1 MIKIK
6 IAITSKGKDLNS
18 EVDNIFGRCK
28 YFIFA
33 EVKNGKAGNFEAIEN
48 KFADQMGRAGI
59 SAAQFV
65 VEKNVKAVITD
76 NVGPRALDA
85 LKQFNVEIYKGD
97 NKVKESLKK
106 FTENKLEKTGG

>member
-6 IAITSKGKDLNS
+6 VVVTSRGKDLNS
-18 EVDNIFGRCK
+18 EVDKVFGRCK

-33 EVKNGKAGNFEAIEN
+33 EVKDGKVGNFEAIKN
-48 KFADQMGRAGI
+48 KFANQMGGAGI

-65 VEKNVKAVITD
+65 VEKNVKAVITGTI
-76 NVGPRALDA
+76 GPRALDV

-97 NKVKESLKK
+97 SKLKEALKK
-106 FTENKLEKTGG
+106 FTENKLEKIGG

>member
-1 MIKIK
+1 MLKIK

-33 EVKNGKAGNFEAIEN
+33 EVKNGKVGNFEAIEN
-48 KFADQMGRAGI
+48 KFADQMGGAGI

-65 VEKNVKAVITD
+65 VEKNVKTVITGTI
-76 NVGPRALDA
+76 GPRALDV
-85 LKQFNVEIYKGD
+85 LKQFNVKIYKG
-97 NKVKESLKK
+97 NNQVKEALKK
-106 FTENKLEKTGG
+106 FIENKFEKTGG